1 MRIHLISKKM
11 KHNIKNKK
19 LNKTSSH
26 RKAML
31 MNMSNALIKHEQ
43 ITTTLAKAK
52 ELRRFVEKIVT
63 LGKKGDLISRR
74 KTISTLQDNKM
85 TQKVFDILSD
95 RYKNRSGGYT
105 RIIKLGNRFGDNA
118 PTAVIEF
125 VDRDENAKGLDSGP
139 IIEKK
144 STEEVENQPQ
154 A

>member
-1 MRIHLISKKM
+1 M

-26 RKAML
+26 RKAMF

-52 ELRRFVEKIVT
+52 ELKRFVEKIVT
-63 LGKKGDLISRR
+63 LGKKGDLLSLRKSIS
-74 KTISTLQDNKM
+74 ILQDKKM
-85 TQKVFDILSD
+85 SKKVFDVFAE
-95 RYKNRSGGYT
+95 RYKSRSGGYT

-125 VDRDENAKGLDSGP
+125 VDRDINAKGLDSGP
-139 IIEKK
+139 VIEKK
-144 STEEVENQPQ
+144 STEEVEQQPQ
-154 A
+154 I

>member
-1 MRIHLISKKM
+1 M

-19 LNKTSSH
+19 LNKTTSH
-26 RKAML
+26 RKAMF

-63 LGKKGDLISRR
+63 LGKKGDLLSRKKAIS
-74 KTISTLQDNKM
+74 ILQDKKM
-85 TQKVFDILSD
+85 SKKVFDVLSE
-95 RYKNRSGGYT
+95 RYKSRSGGYT

-125 VDRDENAKGLDSGP
+125 VDRDENAKGQDSGP
-139 IIEKK
+139 VIEKK
-144 STEEVENQPQ
+144 STEEVEPQPQ
-154 A
+154 I

>member
-1 MRIHLISKKM
+1 M

-26 RKAML
+26 RKAMF

-63 LGKKGDLISRR
+63 LGKNGDLISRR
-74 KTISTLQDNKM
+74 KTISILQDNKM
-85 TQKVFDILSD
+85 TKKVFDVLAD

-118 PTAVIEF
+118 PTAIIEF

-144 STEEVENQPQ
+144 STEEVEEQPPV
-154 A
+154 

>member
-1 MRIHLISKKM
+1 M

-19 LNKTSSH
+19 LNKTTSH
-26 RKAML
+26 RKAMF

-63 LGKKGDLISRR
+63 LGKKGDLLSRKKAIS
-74 KTISTLQDNKM
+74 ILQDQKM
-85 TQKVFDILSD
+85 SKKVFDVLSE
-95 RYKNRSGGYT
+95 RYKSRSGGYT

-125 VDRDENAKGLDSGP
+125 VDRDENAKGQDSGP
-139 IIEKK
+139 VIEKK
-144 STEEVENQPQ
+144 STEEVEPQPQ
-154 A
+154 I

>member
-1 MRIHLISKKM
+1 M

-26 RKAML
+26 RKAMF

-63 LGKKGDLISRR
+63 LGKKGDLTSRR

-85 TQKVFDILSD
+85 TKKVFDVLAD

-139 IIEKK
+139 VIEKK
-144 STEEVENQPQ
+144 STEEVEEQPQ

>member
-1 MRIHLISKKM
+1 M

-26 RKAML
+26 RKAMF

-52 ELRRFVEKIVT
+52 ELRKFVEKIVT
-63 LGKKGDLISRR
+63 LGKKGDLLSRR
-74 KTISTLQDNKM
+74 KSLSILQDQKM
-85 TQKVFDILSD
+85 SKKVFDVLAD

-139 IIEKK
+139 VIEKK
-144 STEEVENQPQ
+144 STDELEEQPQ
-154 A
+154 V

>member
-1 MRIHLISKKM
+1 M

-26 RKAML
+26 RKAMF

-63 LGKKGDLISRR
+63 LGKKGDLLSRR
-74 KTISTLQDNKM
+74 KAVSILQDQKM
-85 TQKVFDILSD
+85 SKKVFDVFAE
-95 RYKNRSGGYT
+95 RYKTRAGGYT
-105 RIIKLGNRFGDNA
+105 RIIKLGNRYGDNA

-139 IIEKK
+139 VIEKK
-144 STEEVENQPQ
+144 STEEVEEQTT